1 MHHQVSNH
9 AYTKK
14 DHNQVLSME
23 LISQYHPTPKYE
35 N

>member
-14 DHNQVLSME
+14 DHNQV
-23 LISQYHPTPKYE
+23 
-35 N
+35 